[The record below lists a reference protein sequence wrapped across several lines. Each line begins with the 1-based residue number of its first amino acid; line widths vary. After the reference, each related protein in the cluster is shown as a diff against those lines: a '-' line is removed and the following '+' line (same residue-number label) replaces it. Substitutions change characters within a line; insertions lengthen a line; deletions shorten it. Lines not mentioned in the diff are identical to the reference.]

1 MKINE
6 NQRAKSLPKKMY
18 FQGKISLYFSFF
30 FNYKEKTFD
39 SFFLSKQY
47 STTWFPI
54 GNYWWLRQI
63 LNLVFRAYG
72 LSYKSVFPID
82 QFTELQI

>member
-30 FNYKEKTFD
+30 F
-39 SFFLSKQY
+39 
-47 STTWFPI
+47 
-54 GNYWWLRQI
+54 
-63 LNLVFRAYG
+63 
-72 LSYKSVFPID
+72 
-82 QFTELQI
+82 